1 MHSLLYALWPGVSF
15 KFGQYTCKSNF
26 FYDFYKSNRLTFKQ
40 ELTATDNMRKQN
52 VLPNFTKHTKFIP
65 ALAVF
70 IALTSV
76 FSSCSVTKP
85 SEYFKT
91 LQQKDTTLKNFVSND
106 FESKIMKGDK
116 LSIMVSSLSP
126 AEDALFNSAGAGS
139 GTAGTSAA
147 GSFGGYMVE
156 QDGTVMLHRLGK
168 VKAEGYTRREFA
180 RQTETLLVPYMK
192 EPIVQ
197 VSYLNHKVTVLGAVT
212 SPKVIELPEEQIS
225 LIDAIVMSG
234 DMIAGADRKTVTVIR
249 EEGTEKKI
257 KHINLENHS
266 VFTSPWYYL
275 KPNDIV
281 VVNADYAKIDKEEK
295 RRNLQTT
302 LSLVASGVSLLIII
316 LDRVIK

>member
-1 MHSLLYALWPGVSF
+1 
-15 KFGQYTCKSNF
+15 
-26 FYDFYKSNRLTFKQ
+26 
-40 ELTATDNMRKQN
+40 MRKEN
-52 VLPNFTKHTKFIP
+52 VLPSFTKHTKFIP
-65 ALAVF
+65 AFAVF
-70 IALTSV
+70 IALISV
-76 FSSCSVTKP
+76 FSSCTVTKP

-116 LSIMVSSLSP
+116 LSITVSSLSP
-126 AEDALFNSAGAGS
+126 AEDALFNSAGVNTGPSQSATS
-139 GTAGTSAA
+139 GT
-147 GSFGGYMVE
+147 FGGYTVQ

-197 VSYLNHKVTVLGAVT
+197 VNYLNHKITVLGAVS

-225 LIDAIVMSG
+225 LIDALVMSG
-234 DMIAGADRKTVTVIR
+234 DLTAAADRKNLTVIR
-249 EEGTEKKI
+249 EEGTEKKV

-281 VVNADYAKIDKEEK
+281 VVSADYAKIDKEEK